1 MTSETP
7 SPRDIVV
14 GVDGSPSSPAA
25 LEWAARQAERAG
37 SRLHALTTWE
47 WPKSY
52 GYPIPVSADFD
63 PAGEA
68 AKVLEEALEDTR
80 RTHPDVAIHTSVIEG
95 ATARVLIDAS
105 RDADLLVV
113 GCRGHGELAGM
124 LLGSVSEQCVTHAHC
139 PVLVVRH

>member
-1 MTSETP
+1 MTTETP
-7 SPRDIVV
+7 NPHDILV
-14 GVDGSPSSPAA
+14 GVDGSPSSLAA
-25 LEWAARQAERAG
+25 LEWAACQAERTG
-37 SRLHALTTWE
+37 SAIHAVTTWE

-52 GYPIPVSADFD
+52 GYPIPVSSDFD

-68 AKVLEEALEDTR
+68 AKILEEAVGATR
-80 RTHPDVAIHTSVIEG
+80 GAHPGVSIRTSVIEG
-95 ATARVLIDAS
+95 ATARILIDAS
-105 RDADLLVV
+105 RDAELLVV